1 MFMYEIKNKKKLNVR
16 NKLCTQSSLD
26 KCKTI
31 RNQHWSLVW
40 LDWLLVYI
48 YIYIYLYIYFAQF
61 IFIRVFV
68 FVVVKTAFASLGLP
82 VQQGADD
89 EDDGG
94 IELKTESYLNGWL
107 VGVNGNVIYHFTI
120 QQLKV
125 IVCFIVSNRTDQK
138 NQWMNWLYMVIIYIT
153 IS

>member
-1 MFMYEIKNKKKLNVR
+1 MYETNCARNHHWTNVR
-16 NKLCTQSSLD
+16 QSGINIEVLFGL
-26 KCKTI
+26 I
-31 RNQHWSLVW
+31 GFQF
-40 LDWLLVYI
+40 
-48 YIYIYLYIYFAQF
+48 IYIYLYIYFAQF

-138 NQWMNWLYMVIIYIT
+138 NQ
-153 IS
+153 